1 MGDNKSVWREV
12 KKSGL
17 HALQF
22 SFFRPVALAWEIRK
36 SSPGKS
42 LSSSQNKETLKPTD
56 GVSRTLNFTG
66 QK

>member
-1 MGDNKSVWREV
+1 MSFVEGEKVWFTCV
-12 KKSGL
+12 
-17 HALQF
+17 AIF
-22 SFFRPVALAWEIRK
+22 FFFRPVALAWEIRK

>member
-1 MGDNKSVWREV
+1 MKLKEVSFVEDEKVWFTCIV
-12 KKSGL
+12 I
-17 HALQF
+17 
-22 SFFRPVALAWEIRK
+22 FFRPVALAWEIRK

-42 LSSSQNKETLKPTD
+42 LSNSQNKETLKPTD